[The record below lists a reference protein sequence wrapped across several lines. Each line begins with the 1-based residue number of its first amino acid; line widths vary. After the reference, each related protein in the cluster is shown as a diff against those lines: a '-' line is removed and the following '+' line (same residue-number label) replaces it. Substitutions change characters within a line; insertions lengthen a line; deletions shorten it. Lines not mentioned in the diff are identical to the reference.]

1 MKQLYQHNGKSYII
15 YDKMPIGTFQIDTN
29 LLNMDKVKTVRDF
42 LGADHV
48 LRDNTHFL
56 FCETIQDVEW
66 EDIIDEDE

>member
-1 MKQLYQHNGKSYII
+1 MKQLYQHKGKAYII

-29 LLNMDKVKTVRDF
+29 LLNMDKVKAVRDW

-66 EDIIDEDE
+66 EEIIDEDE

>member
-1 MKQLYQHNGKSYII
+1 MKQLYQHNGKAYII
-15 YDKMPIGTFQIDTN
+15 YDKISIGTFQIDTN
-29 LLNMDKVKTVRDF
+29 LLNMDKVKAVRDW

-66 EDIIDEDE
+66 EEIIDEDE